1 MLISCTSGEAVTPHH
16 RWTRKG
22 RLGDRLTSPRALK
35 GMQIRSLSSDS
46 PLPLLV
52 PPPRLDWPAPYFVGE
67 FAYDCP
73 RFDML
78 SSKERL
84 KTSGESAI
92 EKPAGVL
99 RRDRSPKPPPDM
111 PRRYAI
117 ENQMLL

>member
-1 MLISCTSGEAVTPHH
+1 MLISCTSGEAVTPNHT
-16 RWTRKG
+16 WTRKG
-22 RLGDRLTSPRALK
+22 RLGDRLTSPRAL
-35 GMQIRSLSSDS
+35 SSDL

-67 FAYDCP
+67 FAYNCP
-73 RFDML
+73 RFDVL

-92 EKPAGVL
+92 EKPAGVV

-111 PRRYAI
+111 PRRNAV